1 MTGIDVAE
9 ALDWIECQG
18 ADVADLFARASR
30 AREEHTSG
38 GIKLC
43 AIVNARCGGCPD
55 DCSFCAQS
63 SHNAAE
69 IQRHALLS
77 ADELVQAART
87 AQPWNVARFSFVT
100 SGRSISRTKDV
111 AVLAEAAR
119 VVAETT
125 PMAPCASLGRVD
137 REVLAELFDAGLT
150 RYHCNLETAESH
162 FGNVC
167 TTRRYSDTYDTLLAA
182 RDVGMTLCSGG
193 IFGLG
198 ESRAQRVELLAKV
211 RELGVESVPI
221 NFLHAIEGTPLE
233 SIEPIGALDCLKAV
247 AVARLMMPG
256 REIRICGGREHALG
270 DLHSWVLLAGA
281 SGLMVGNY
289 LTTAGRDATDDLRMI
304 AAAGLTVEGPSTH
317 AGTP

>member
-9 ALDWIECQG
+9 ALEWIECQG
-18 ADVADLFARASR
+18 ADVFELFARATR

-38 GIKLC
+38 RVHLC

-69 IQRHALLS
+69 IQRYPLMTVE
-77 ADELVQAART
+77 ELVAAART
-87 AQPWNVARFSFVT
+87 AQAWNVARFSFVT
-100 SGRSISRTKDV
+100 SGRAISKPADV
-111 AVLAEAAR
+111 AALAEAAR
-119 VVAETT
+119 TVAETT
-125 PMAPCASLGRVD
+125 PMAPCASLGRVSG
-137 REVLAELFDAGLT
+137 EVLAELFDAGLT

-182 RDVGMTLCSGG
+182 REIGMSLCSGG
-193 IFGLG
+193 IFGMG
-198 ESRAQRVELLAKV
+198 ESPAQRVELLAKV
-211 RELGVESVPI
+211 RELEVDSVPI

-233 SIEPIGALDCLKAV
+233 AIEPTPALDCLKAV
-247 AVARLMMPG
+247 AVARLMMPD
-256 REIRICGGREHALG
+256 REIRICGGREHALR
-270 DLHSWVLLAGA
+270 DLHSWVLAAGA

-304 AAAGLTVEGPSTH
+304 ADAGLAVEGPGEAS
-317 AGTP
+317 P